1 MKKKKKFRIKIQ
13 KNENKKQT
21 RINKIILKKEIYK
34 GNKLFKSYFVDTEHI
49 LVPAFGPMAIKN
61 MFPGMYD
68 IAEQLTK
75 KWERFGGDVVIDV
88 ADNMTRYY
96 FSQVS

>member
-1 MKKKKKFRIKIQ
+1 
-13 KNENKKQT
+13 
-21 RINKIILKKEIYK
+21 
-34 GNKLFKSYFVDTEHI
+34 